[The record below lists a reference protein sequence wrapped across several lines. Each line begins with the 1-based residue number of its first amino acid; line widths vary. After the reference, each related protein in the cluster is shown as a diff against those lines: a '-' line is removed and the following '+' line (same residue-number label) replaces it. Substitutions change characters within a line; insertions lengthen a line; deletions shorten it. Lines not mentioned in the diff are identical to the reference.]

1 MFSKWWSNFLTFAL
15 ALWMCAYT
23 AVEAQVASKSPSPSL
38 IVPGEGVGSLRL
50 GDSRTK
56 VEKLFPEKQKIDQQW
71 SDSQKDCGA
80 VINWVDLERRGNVF
94 IHIKDDV
101 VFQIDSATFRFK
113 TKEGITNGAT
123 PEEVRNRY
131 KGLRAFN
138 LSNGWSEAEGG
149 RPLVYWVDKD
159 KGIAFAFS
167 YYRRK
172 RSWYLYHVVVF
183 KPGAEICPEP
193 SALSPSDKREL
204 PPYSL
209 DPEATERSDP
219 R

>member
-1 MFSKWWSNFLTFAL
+1 MSSKLRNKPLTLAL
-15 ALWMCAYT
+15 AFCVCFCLASDAQT
-23 AVEAQVASKSPSPSL
+23 ASELRSSPPL
-38 IVPGEGVGSLRL
+38 IVPGESVGSLRL
-50 GDSRTK
+50 GDSRAR
-56 VEKLFPEKQKIDQQW
+56 VRELFPAKQVDQEW
-71 SDSQKDCGA
+71 SDSRDDCGT
-80 VINWVDLERRGNVF
+80 VINWVDLERTGNVF
-94 IHIKDDV
+94 VHLRDGV
-101 VFQIDSATFRFK
+101 VFQIDSATPRFK
-113 TKEGITNGAT
+113 TKDGITNGAT

-159 KGIAFAFS
+159 KGIGLAFA

-172 RSWYLYHVVVF
+172 KSWYLYHLVVF
-183 KPGAEICPEP
+183 KPRADICPNP
-193 SALSPSDKREL
+193 AALSSSDKREL

-209 DPEATERSDP
+209 NPDVPQTDNP